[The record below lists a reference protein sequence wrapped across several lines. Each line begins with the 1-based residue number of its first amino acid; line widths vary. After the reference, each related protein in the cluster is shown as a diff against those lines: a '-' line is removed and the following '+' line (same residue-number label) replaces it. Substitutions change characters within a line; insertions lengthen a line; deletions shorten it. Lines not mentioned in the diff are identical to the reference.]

1 MKNVS
6 FDQMQSLNN
15 LIDRQ
20 SKIKDTALYCHI
32 EALTMSL
39 GKLSIIRS
47 KANEFEE
54 DQLMN
59 TLISEISE
67 AISYTLID
75 LQEIQTEYKS
85 LLNQ

>member
-20 SKIKDTALYCHI
+20 SKIKDTALYIHI

-39 GKLSIIRS
+39 GKLAIIRS

-54 DQLMN
+54 DWLMN
-59 TLISEISE
+59 TLLDEMSE
-67 AISYTLID
+67 AMTYTLVD
-75 LQEIQTEYKS
+75 LREILEEYQS
-85 LLNQ
+85 LLKQ

>member
-1 MKNVS
+1 MKNIS
-6 FDQMQSLNN
+6 FDQMQSINN
-15 LIDRQ
+15 LIDRNA
-20 SKIKDTALYCHI
+20 KIKDTALSCHV

-39 GKLSIIRS
+39 GKLALVRT

-75 LQEIQTEYKS
+75 LQEIQTEYQS
-85 LLNQ
+85 LLKA